1 MGAIQMMETVYAAA
15 AGAGLLQA
23 CTWQPAGGSPA
34 QTHPVG
40 FSCPDDTVLDGL
52 TGSTEYVMTFPA
64 SDFAGLSPREQVQ
77 IAGATY
83 LVREVVAVG
92 DGSERRARLT
102 KV

>member
-1 MGAIQMMETVYAAA
+1 MGPIQMMETVYAAA

-23 CTWQPAGGSPA
+23 CTWQPADGSTA
-34 QTHPVG
+34 QTHAVG

-52 TGSTEYVMTFPA
+52 AGSTEYAMSFPA
-64 SDFAGLSPREQVQ
+64 SIFAGLSAREQVQ